1 MKTLARI
8 VSIAALTLLAGA
20 PTAAALPTGSGGTD
34 APAPPLS
41 TTETVNIGDYCAS
54 TYAPTRTVAQT
65 ADGQTVYC
73 VQVKRTDA
81 YVWWPVNE
89 ELPVDPHHSVS
100 PGDDCLGEGE
110 QWVDG
115 QGRAIQ
121 CNKTQNGRLRG
132 NLVWQL
138 QH

>member
-1 MKTLARI
+1 MKTRARI
-8 VSIAALTLLAGA
+8 AGIAALVLLVGA
-20 PTAAALPTGSGGTD
+20 PTAAALPTGSGD
-34 APAPPLS
+34 NNAPAPAPAS
-41 TTETVNIGDYCAS
+41 DTVTIGDYCAS

-89 ELPVDPHHSVS
+89 KLPVDPHHSVS